1 MLINAVNFDTNML
14 IGLAIDVILVAVL
27 LLFVVIGAKKG
38 FVKMTLGLVV
48 SLAVLVG
55 SIVLVTPITKVLIDN
70 TNLDNQLMSAIND
83 PIAAKLP
90 GSYTT
95 LYYYDLDGDPETEDE
110 LVCDK
115 DGSPMPYDLVF
126 DGTVYQK
133 FNLHKLIKPMVES
146 ALKNGDNDHIYLVD
160 ALTFSIASIIIT
172 SATFVVL
179 LIVLRIIL
187 AIIMKLLSKAVS
199 SLYVAHFFDKLL
211 GAVFGLAMGA
221 VIVIVII
228 TLVQLFQ
235 NVAFM
240 EPVITAIDRSYLT
253 KLAMDN
259 NFVYTLI
266 VQKLNFQSILTKL
279 FPGSVS

>member
-27 LLFVVIGAKKG
+27 LLFVVLGAKKG
-38 FVKMTLGLVV
+38 FIKMTLGLIV
-48 SLAVLVG
+48 SLVVLVG
-55 SIVLVTPITKVLIDN
+55 SIVLVTPITKVVIDN
-70 TNLDNQLMSAIND
+70 TNLDNQLMSAISD

-95 LYYYDLDGDPETEDE
+95 LYYYDLDGDPETADE

-126 DGTVYQK
+126 EGTVYEK
-133 FNLHKLIKPMVES
+133 FNLQKLIKPMVES

-172 SATFVVL
+172 SATFVIL
-179 LIVLRIIL
+179 LIVLRIVL
-187 AIIMKLLSKAVS
+187 AIIIKLLSKAVS
-199 SLYVAHFFDKLL
+199 SLYVAHFLDKLL
-211 GAVFGLAMGA
+211 GGVFGLAMGV
-221 VIVIVII
+221 VIVAVII
-228 TLVQLFQ
+228 TLIQLFQ
-235 NVAFM
+235 NVAFI

-259 NFVYTLI
+259 NFIYTLI
-266 VQKLNFQSILTKL
+266 AQKLNFQNILTKL